1 MRSLSLATRRG
12 QGGSLATRGML
23 FSTYCIRWPVHNKV
37 SFDTMSCIVQ
47 SQQYLPVVGLLR
59 QVERA
64 RVLHLDLQQSDG
76 KAIPGPPPLGLKL
89 LTQGGPHC
97 RHLIMTPPDGGT
109 AWCSIVFLCVRPF

>member
-12 QGGSLATRGML
+12 QGGALATRGVL

-59 QVERA
+59 HVEGA
-64 RVLHLDLQQSDG
+64 GS
-76 KAIPGPPPLGLKL
+76 
-89 LTQGGPHC
+89 
-97 RHLIMTPPDGGT
+97 
-109 AWCSIVFLCVRPF
+109 SI